1 MKETIK
7 NKPLVAVFKNIKN
20 FFIVDKWMSAAIF
33 LSFLIFY
40 ISTVFFSGSGLLTS
54 GVKLSD
60 YETGKVAEKDIIVDR
75 DIEYKD
81 EKATQL
87 KREAQALLIPPVFRV
102 TESISDRVMSSYN
115 KFMNLYLK
123 LINADKSSSEIYL
136 EIQSALP
143 GFFTEDQ
150 VELLLEVNDPLNLL
164 YDSRDLISSMML
176 SGVISIPENL
186 RISGDTV
193 EILKWSNGEKVS
205 EKIEINKAVSIE
217 NLKQRAVDYFN
228 FDDLVVEK
236 KEFILILL
244 SVFIEENA
252 FYDAE
257 QTDEN
262 RERAREQVAPVIKKI
277 VKDEVIVKKGFIIT
291 EENMIKVE
299 ALGTYSDNFNI
310 TIFLGKLLLL
320 LILFIIAFNLFK
332 PPVLIET
339 PAKSRMF
346 LILSLFSIFFVI
358 ASLITRYI
366 DPADGLPA
374 AVFVPIALI
383 TMLISILVNTRT
395 GIFSAVVLS
404 FSLFLLPGDQISN
417 FIFTFV
423 SGVFGSLIVYKAEHR
438 ITLIKAG
445 VIISLINAGVIVTL
459 ALINNVALTNF
470 LDTILIAIANGF
482 LCGVFTLGLLPIL
495 EHMLNAPTPFRL
507 MELSDLNT
515 PLFKRMLI
523 LAPGTYSHSVSVA
536 NLAETAAKE
545 IGANALL
552 ARVGA
557 YYHDIGKIDQAE
569 YFIENQKSGNKHD
582 ELKATLSTAVIKS
595 HVKIGYEKAKEL
607 GLPDEVMQIISQH
620 HGSGKI
626 SYFYMKALN
635 EQKADQKLSPED
647 FSYTGTPPVSREA
660 AVVMLAD
667 TVEAATRTLKN
678 PTMSKLE
685 RFVWDLILEKV
696 SSGQMRNSGLTF
708 NDLETIKN
716 SFVQILGGSYH
727 TRIEYPGQNDKKE
740 KDE

>member
-1 MKETIK
+1 
-7 NKPLVAVFKNIKN
+7 
-20 FFIVDKWMSAAIF
+20 
-33 LSFLIFY
+33 
-40 ISTVFFSGSGLLTS
+40 
-54 GVKLSD
+54 
-60 YETGKVAEKDIIVDR
+60 
-75 DIEYKD
+75 
-81 EKATQL
+81 
-87 KREAQALLIPPVFRV
+87 
-102 TESISDRVMSSYN
+102 
-115 KFMNLYLK
+115 
-123 LINADKSSSEIYL
+123 
-136 EIQSALP
+136 
-143 GFFTEDQ
+143 
-150 VELLLEVNDPLNLL
+150 
-164 YDSRDLISSMML
+164 
-176 SGVISIPENL
+176 
-186 RISGDTV
+186 
-193 EILKWSNGEKVS
+193 
-205 EKIEINKAVSIE
+205 
-217 NLKQRAVDYFN
+217 
-228 FDDLVVEK
+228 
-236 KEFILILL
+236 
-244 SVFIEENA
+244 
-252 FYDAE
+252 
-257 QTDEN
+257 
-262 RERAREQVAPVIKKI
+262 
-277 VKDEVIVKKGFIIT
+277 
-291 EENMIKVE
+291 
-299 ALGTYSDNFNI
+299 
-310 TIFLGKLLLL
+310 
-320 LILFIIAFNLFK
+320 
-332 PPVLIET
+332 
-339 PAKSRMF
+339 
-346 LILSLFSIFFVI
+346 
-358 ASLITRYI
+358 
-366 DPADGLPA
+366 
-374 AVFVPIALI
+374 
-383 TMLISILVNTRT
+383 MLISILVNTRT

-470 LDTILIAIANGF
+470 LDTILIAVANGF